1 MRRIV
6 LRSALIVA
14 ALLMAWAGSAAAE
27 EEGPDGLTASA
38 LSEFLAKL
46 QGAVAADD
54 PAQVAPLMR
63 FPLRVGG
70 VPRVKGTV
78 KANQFRALYP
88 SIFTPEVKQ
97 ALQSQKA
104 SELFRNYQGAMVG
117 NGQIWIS
124 GICSDQAC
132 SHPQI
137 RVITVNVPPSKH

>member
-6 LRSALIVA
+6 SRSALIVA
-14 ALLMAWAGSAAAE
+14 AVLTALSGQAIAE
-27 EEGPDGLTASA
+27 DEGPDGLTATA
-38 LSEFLAKL
+38 LGEFLAKL
-46 QGAVAADD
+46 QRAVAADD

-63 FPLRVGG
+63 FPLRVFG

-78 KANQFRALYP
+78 KADEFRALYP

-104 SELFRNYQGAMVG
+104 AELFRRDQGAMVG
-117 NGQIWIS
+117 NGQVWIS
-124 GICSDQAC
+124 GICSDKTC
-132 SHPQI
+132 SHVQI